1 MANIIPFANHPLLS
15 SVDWS
20 SGTNRADRRGKQIEA
35 DDDLKAVMGWL
46 ARATG
51 SPATFANYRKEA
63 MRLLLWC
70 AREAHKPLSS
80 LMYEDF
86 LRYRAFLMSPPSEY
100 VSEHP
105 KPIGDP
111 EWRPFRG
118 PLTDASARQ
127 AFSVL
132 HALFEYL
139 EDAKYL
145 NGNPVR
151 LLTKSGWS
159 VHRNR
164 RKPLPSDVLEAIF
177 DYTAVMPEGLEKAR
191 AKWIF
196 ALLYL
201 TWIRISE
208 AVAGKMGD
216 LFKEESL
223 NKETGEVEVMWFLKV
238 TGKGKKERD
247 VVIPPALL
255 VELRAYRAA
264 NGLRELPVAGE
275 ETPLIMDLSKHKGFL
290 TRAGLHAAIKRVLEK
305 ADLWLAENGHPLAG
319 VLITTHA
326 HLFRH
331 TGATH
336 AIEDGLSLVDTRDNL
351 GHDNVS
357 TTSIYVNPDKKKRF
371 AGIAKA
377 QKDREAAKGEAVKP

>member
-1 MANIIPFANHPLLS
+1 MADIIPFANHTLLS

-35 DDDLKAVMGWL
+35 DDDLKAVIGWL

-86 LRYRAFLMSPPSEY
+86 LRYRAFLMAPPSEY

-159 VHRNR
+159 VRRNR

-191 AKWIF
+191 AKWTF

-223 NKETGEVEVMWFLKV
+223 NKETGEVEAMWFLKV

-264 NGLRELPVAGE
+264 NGLRDLPVAGE

-305 ADLWLAENGHPLAG
+305 ADQWLAENGHPLAG

-336 AIEDGLSLVDTRDNL
+336 AIENGLSLIDTRDNL

-377 QKDREAAKGEAVKP
+377 QKDREAAKAKPPHA

>member
-1 MANIIPFANHPLLS
+1 MADIIPFANHPILS
-15 SVDWS
+15 SIDWS
-20 SGTNRADRRGKQIEA
+20 SGTNRADRRGKQIDA
-35 DDDLKAVMGWL
+35 DDDLKAVLGWL
-46 ARATG
+46 ARYIE
-51 SPATFANYRKEA
+51 SPATFSNYRKEV
-63 MRLLLWC
+63 MRLLFWC
-70 AREAHKPLSS
+70 AKEARKPISS

-86 LRYRAFLMSPPSEY
+86 LRYRVFLRTPPPEY
-100 VSEHP
+100 VS
-105 KPIGDP
+105 KQSKSIDDP
-111 EWRPFRG
+111 EWCPFRG
-118 PLTDASARQ
+118 PLTDASTRQ

-164 RKPLPSDVLEAIF
+164 RKPLPNDVLEAIF
-177 DYTAVMPEGLEKAR
+177 NYTDAMPEGREKAR

-216 LFKEESL
+216 FFKEESL
-223 NKETGEVEVMWFLKV
+223 NKETGKVETMWFLKV

-247 VVIPPALL
+247 VVVPPALL
-255 VELRAYRAA
+255 VELCAYRAA

-275 ETPLIMDLSKHKGFL
+275 ETPLIMELSKHKGFL
-290 TRAGLHAAIKRVLEK
+290 TRAGLHAAIKHVLEK
-305 ADLWLAENGHPLAG
+305 ADQWLAENGHHLSGTLVA
-319 VLITTHA
+319 THA

-371 AGIAKA
+371 VGIAKA
-377 QKDREAAKGEAVKP
+377 QKERELSLKNT

>member
-1 MANIIPFANHPLLS
+1 MTNIIPFTNHPLLS
-15 SVDWS
+15 SIDWS

-35 DDDLKAVMGWL
+35 DDDLKAVVGWL

-51 SPATFANYRKEA
+51 SPATFANYRKEV

-70 AREAHKPLSS
+70 AKESHKPLSS

-86 LRYRAFLMSPPSEY
+86 LRYREFLRNPPSEY
-100 VSEHP
+100 VS
-105 KPIGDP
+105 KQSKSIDDP
-111 EWRPFRG
+111 EWCPFRG
-118 PLTDASARQ
+118 TLTDASTRQ

-145 NGNPVR
+145 NGNPIR

-159 VHRNR
+159 VNRNR
-164 RKPLPSDVLEAIF
+164 RKPLPGDVLEAIF
-177 DYTAVMPEGLEKAR
+177 DYTTTMPDGLEKAR
-191 AKWIF
+191 AKWTF

-208 AVAGKMGD
+208 AVGGKMGD

-223 NKETGEVEVMWFLKV
+223 NKETGELESMWFLRV
-238 TGKGKKERD
+238 TGKGKKDRD

-255 VELRAYRAA
+255 LELRAYRAA
-264 NGLRELPVAGE
+264 NGLCESPVAGE
-275 ETPLIMDLSKHKGFL
+275 ETPLIMDLSKHKGSL
-290 TRAGLHAAIKRVLEK
+290 TRAGLHAAIKRVLKK
-305 ADLWLAENGHPLAG
+305 ADAWLAQNEHPLAG
-319 VLITTHA
+319 SLIATHA

-336 AIEDGLSLVDTRDNL
+336 AIEDGLSLIDTRDNL

-371 AGIAKA
+371 TGIARA
-377 QKDREAAKGEAVKP
+377 QQEREAAKGNTVKT